1 MEDIGWVKLYRSL
14 RSWEWKKSP
23 KHVAVFVDLLLEA
36 NHKDNKYMGTEVKK
50 GQLTTSY
57 AAISQRTGVSI
68 QSVRTVLT
76 HLKSTGEVT
85 TKNKGKYSLI
95 SITNYEN
102 YQDANKV
109 ANNQLTSNQQ
119 ATNKQLTTNK
129 NDKNVKNEKNDK
141 NIYIIESEILKS
153 WNAQKVIVHKETKS
167 KLAEIKRAL
176 KTKKDFSPSDIKQAI
191 KNYGLTVN
199 SQDTWF
205 SYKWDLVTFL
215 KNQNAL
221 KFYGDNFVLSN
232 YLRSKPSNVHSLQ
245 DPAISVGCG
254 ANRKFRP
261 ENTTQN
267 PYLEELWDEME
278 QGL

>member
-1 MEDIGWVKLYRSL
+1 MEGWIKVHRSKLK
-14 RSWEWKKSP
+14 WEWFTDYKTA
-23 KHVAVFVDLLLEA
+23 HFFEYLLLKASHNEYKWKGKTYKA
-36 NHKDNKYMGTEVKK
+36 
-50 GQLTTSY
+50 GQLPFGL
-57 AAISQRTGVSI
+57 QRA
-68 QSVRTVLT
+68 SVECGLSVKMIRTALT
-76 HLKSTGEVT
+76 KLESTGEVAKESSRKGT
-85 TKNKGKYSLI
+85 VITIKKWSEYQLEANEAADESANKGQTKG
-95 SITNYEN
+95 
-102 YQDANKV
+102 
-109 ANNQLTSNQQ
+109 
-119 ATNKQLTTNK
+119 KQRATTN
-129 NDKNVKNEKNDK
+129 NVKNENNEKNDN

-245 DPAISVGCG
+245 DPAISIGCG